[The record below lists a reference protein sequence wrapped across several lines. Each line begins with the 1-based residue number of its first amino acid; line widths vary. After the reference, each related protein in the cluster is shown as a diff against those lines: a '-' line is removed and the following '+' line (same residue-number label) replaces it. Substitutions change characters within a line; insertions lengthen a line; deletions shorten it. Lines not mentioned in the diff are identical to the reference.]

1 MWCINRY
8 ICVVAFQSDQITS
21 ANELIRRG
29 ARRRGTC
36 GNWSAV
42 KPTPERFT
50 TTRINRNPDLNPGNF
65 TSRAQFSLQSKSVV
79 NLEGNLSA
87 VSLGQDGGSVTSSPV
102 GQPACGFCP
111 NYTDSTSSQ
120 IYNRAPDI
128 KVQHSLVLLP
138 FCVYCSGLGGV

>member
-1 MWCINRY
+1 M
-8 ICVVAFQSDQITS
+8 
-21 ANELIRRG
+21 
-29 ARRRGTC
+29 
-36 GNWSAV
+36 
-42 KPTPERFT
+42 
-50 TTRINRNPDLNPGNF
+50 
-65 TSRAQFSLQSKSVV
+65 V

-138 FCVYCSGLGGV
+138 FCVYCSGLGGVQIFQPMRKLQENFVNIQERGYMFYLIGGSGPTVV

>member
-1 MWCINRY
+1 M
-8 ICVVAFQSDQITS
+8 
-21 ANELIRRG
+21 
-29 ARRRGTC
+29 
-36 GNWSAV
+36 
-42 KPTPERFT
+42 
-50 TTRINRNPDLNPGNF
+50 
-65 TSRAQFSLQSKSVV
+65 V

-128 KVQHSLVLLP
+128 KVQHSLVLVTFLCLLFWAWRSVDFSAYEKTP
-138 FCVYCSGLGGV
+138 GKLCEHSGERVNVLSDWRIWSNSCLIQQTACFTRCEDIPVGIHYLC